1 MLMSE
6 KTITILLLSAPIGS
20 GHRLAAEALKEAFGK
35 NKNVNVV
42 HGNVFDFF
50 PAILGKT
57 FLKVYLWILSACP
70 WLYEAMYKWGNKGE
84 GSLWMRSLINGAL
97 AYLGSGFIKKVQ
109 PDVVIATHA
118 TPAGIMSIYKRRTH
132 SSIYLCGVITDY
144 TVHRWWLCDGVD
156 TYFIA
161 DERLREK
168 FPAALETVALG
179 IPIRQG
185 FQDVDKEDCRKGF
198 AWKEDAKVCLLMGG
212 GDGLLPME
220 EIIASLIKDKPANL
234 QLVALTGKNASLYQK
249 LACQFGK
256 EVSVLGYTEQIPQ
269 LMCGADIIIS
279 KAGGLSCAEILASN
293 LDFIIY
299 KPLPGQEE
307 NNAKFLA
314 AHYGAA
320 VAYNIEEIRQKI
332 RELCNLE
339 QADCLKTEPSYGKPK
354 AAENICTY
362 ILGRLSKI

>member
-1 MLMSE
+1 MIN
-6 KTITILLLSAPIGS
+6 KKIKVLLLSAPIGS
-20 GHRLAAEALKEAFGK
+20 GHRLAAEALKETFE
-35 NKNVNVV
+35 NKENIEVV

-50 PAILGKT
+50 PEILGKT
-57 FLKVYLWILSACP
+57 FLKVYLWILGACP
-70 WLYEAMYKWGNKGE
+70 WMYELMYKWGNKGE

-97 AYLGSGFIKKVQ
+97 AYLGSSFIRKVA

-118 TPAGIMSIYKRRTH
+118 TPAGIMSIYKRRNKANL
-132 SSIYLCGVITDY
+132 YLCGVITDF
-144 TVHRWWLCDGVD
+144 TVHRWWVCDEVD

-168 FPAALETVALG
+168 IPASFETVAYG

-185 FQDVDKEDCRKGF
+185 FLNLDKVACRKEFG
-198 AWKEDAKVCLLMGG
+198 WNGKDKVCLLMGG

-220 EIIASLIKDKPANL
+220 EIIVSLIKDKPANL
-234 QLVALTGKNASLYQK
+234 KLVALTGKNSSLYKK
-249 LACQFGK
+249 LLTKFGD
-256 EVSVLGYTEQIPQ
+256 SVQILKYTEQIPQ
-269 LMCGADIIIS
+269 LMCGADMIIS
-279 KAGGLSCAEILASN
+279 KAGGLSSAEVLASD

-314 AHYGAA
+314 ANCGATIA
-320 VAYNIEEIRQKI
+320 SDTKAIAQKVK
-332 RELCNLE
+332 ELCKMGENIAKE
-339 QADCLKTEPSYGKPK
+339 RAYYCKPQ
-354 AAENICTY
+354 AAEKISNY

>member
-1 MLMSE
+1 MID
-6 KTITILLLSAPIGS
+6 KKIKVLLLSAPIGS
-20 GHRLAAEALKEAFGK
+20 GHRLAAEALKDTFE
-35 NKNVNVV
+35 NKENIEVV

-50 PAILGKT
+50 PEILGKS
-57 FLKVYLWILSACP
+57 FLKVYLWILGACP
-70 WLYEAMYKWGNKGE
+70 WMYELMYKWGNKGE

-97 AYLGSGFIKKVQ
+97 AYLGSSFIRKVA

-118 TPAGIMSIYKRRTH
+118 TPAGIMSIYKRRNKA
-132 SSIYLCGVITDY
+132 SLYLCGVITDF
-144 TVHRWWLCDGVD
+144 TVHRWWICDGVD

-168 FPAALETVALG
+168 IPASFETVAYG
-179 IPIRQG
+179 IPIRQS
-185 FQDVDKEDCRKGF
+185 FQNLDKASCRREFGWNGED
-198 AWKEDAKVCLLMGG
+198 KVCLLMGG

-234 QLVALTGKNASLYQK
+234 KLVALTGKNSSLYKK
-249 LACQFGK
+249 LLSKFGD
-256 EVSVLGYTEQIPQ
+256 SVQILKYTEQIPQ
-269 LMCGADIIIS
+269 LMCGADMIIS
-279 KAGGLSCAEILASN
+279 KAGGLSSAEVLASD

-314 AHYGAA
+314 ANCGATIA
-320 VAYNIEEIRQKI
+320 SDTKAITNKVKDLCKLEESIAKERAY
-332 RELCNLE
+332 
-339 QADCLKTEPSYGKPK
+339 YGKPH
-354 AAENICTY
+354 AAEKISNY